1 MFKYVLEFSKRGYI
15 KYTSHLDL
23 QRIMKRAF
31 RRAGIELQYSRG
43 YNPHPR
49 MSLAQ
54 PLSLSYEAD
63 AEWLEIETEEPVS
76 AHRFLTELQ
85 KNFPEGIQIVR
96 CGEIKEKKSLAASV
110 SGAVYTVCFPVP
122 YYREDFP
129 AITKRYLEQKQIIVQ
144 KKQKKS
150 KELREVDIREKI
162 RTMTTEEGCR
172 GKLRIRLELDCGSA
186 SNLSP
191 ELVIRSFLD
200 FTGLSCRRYE
210 IDVTRNGL
218 ILPLDYAIRWM

>member
-191 ELVIRSFLD
+191 ELIVDTVLECFGLDVDRSAV
-200 FTGLSCRRYE
+200 SIMRKK
-210 IDVTRNGL
+210 
-218 ILPLDYAIRWM
+218 ILFDKPLPELL